1 MTAWSAFKTWSF
13 TIDDLRNTAQD
24 NANSSKNF
32 FLSSSKWALEKWTQR
47 FDLFLFKIFY
57 AKCWRDSASSK
68 RWGRGTAKCRAPL
81 SLSGSVWG
89 TIGPGWLEQSK
100 QRWQGEETRP
110 NRQEVKSQK
119 GQRPLQGLGLINSAR
134 HTKSLEN
141 FFFPL
146 SVGWVLIFFIE
157 EGLLT
162 NLWVEGTH
170 TSDCTDSADSS
181 VLQDTHRVTF
191 LRRWSETRC
200 RDTGG
205 PWQPHLEP
213 RIIWF
218 VTIYCTAPTVEQWGV
233 RWGCEKNLSL

>member
-110 NRQEVKSQK
+110 DRQEVKSQK

-141 FFFPL
+141 FFFPFQL
-146 SVGWVLIFFIE
+146 VECLFSSLRKAYLQTCGSRGPTQATARTVLIAQSCKTPTESPSF
-157 EGLLT
+157 EGG
-162 NLWVEGTH
+162 VKPGVGTQVAH
-170 TSDCTDSADSS
+170 DN
-181 VLQDTHRVTF
+181 H
-191 LRRWSETRC
+191 
-200 RDTGG
+200 
-205 PWQPHLEP
+205 
-213 RIIWF
+213 IWNH
-218 VTIYCTAPTVEQWGV
+218 G
-233 RWGCEKNLSL
+233 